1 VGINLWNFFLADVN
15 ETRIIESSRFCA
27 YYHMHW
33 RGTLPYKALRLLL
46 EERSDEVPEG
56 DEEKLSA
63 KQTDEV

>member
-1 VGINLWNFFLADVN
+1 
-15 ETRIIESSRFCA
+15 
-27 YYHMHW
+27 MHW